1 VKCFGGIY
9 EIHAVLRR
17 EWEWGKLGLIIF
29 WVLGGGPR
37 EGTEEGGQCMFGGT
51 YWLCCL
57 VWGGL
62 ASDRARGLL
71 KNNLWRDI

>member
-29 WVLGGGPR
+29 WVLGGGTR
-37 EGTEEGGQCMFGGT
+37 EGAEEGGTM
-51 YWLCCL
+51 Y
-57 VWGGL
+57 VWGN
-62 ASDRARGLL
+62 LL
-71 KNNLWRDI
+71 VVLPSMGWACVR